1 MKHGVAQIDT
11 SLVVSIWASSPFIL
25 INLIIV
31 FVILFLA
38 NQIKSLLTLLTERY
52 YILTKNL
59 IFLKQARK
67 FLLKTSYS

>member
-1 MKHGVAQIDT
+1 MKHGVAQIYT
-11 SLVVSIWASSPFIL
+11 SLVVSIWAFSPFIL